1 MKKCMIVM
9 LVTSLCL
16 LAGCGKTQTS
26 SKEVVMKSDY
36 AVNTEEVTIPSGG
49 NSLYGTLY
57 KPETDA
63 KTPLIIMCHG
73 YNGVG
78 DDFKEEGE
86 LFAKNGVATYTL
98 DFCGGS
104 TRSKSTGDTKDM
116 TIFTEKNDLLSAY
129 NYFKSQEYIDSSNI
143 FLFGGSQGG
152 LVTTLATEELGDE
165 VAGMALYFP
174 ALCIAD
180 NWRETYPDT
189 DMIPESEEFWGMT
202 LGKNFF
208 ESIHD
213 FYIFNEIGSY
223 PNNVL
228 ILHGDK
234 DEIVPLAYSEKA
246 ASLYK
251 NAELIVMEGEG
262 HGFQPEAG
270 ITAREDVLEFIKDNI
285 R

>member
-1 MKKCMIVM
+1 
-9 LVTSLCL
+9 
-16 LAGCGKTQTS
+16 
-26 SKEVVMKSDY
+26 MKSDY
-36 AVNTEEVTIPSGG
+36 TVNTEVVEIPSGD
-49 NSLYGTLY
+49 NTLYGTLY
-57 KPETDA
+57 TPDTEE

-78 DDFKEEGE
+78 DDFKEEGKT
-86 LFAKNGVATYTL
+86 FAQNGIATYTL

-104 TRSKSTGDTKDM
+104 TRSKSTGDTVDM
-116 TIFTEKNDLLSAY
+116 TIFTEKADLLNAY
-129 NYFKSQEYIDSSNI
+129 NYFKAQENIDSNNI

-180 NWRETYPDT
+180 NWRETFPDT

-202 LGKNFF
+202 LGKDFF
-208 ESIHD
+208 VSIHD
-213 FYIFNEIGSY
+213 FQVFDEIGSY

-228 ILHGDK
+228 IIHGDK
-234 DEIVPLAYSEKA
+234 DEIVPLSYSQKA
-246 ASLYK
+246 AKQYK
-251 NAELIVMEGEG
+251 NAELIVLEGEG

-270 ITAREDVLEFIKDNI
+270 KVAREDVLSFIKDNI

>member
-1 MKKCMIVM
+1 MKKGVFT
-9 LVTSLCL
+9 LLTASLCL
-16 LAGCGKTQTS
+16 LAACGTSSNS
-26 SKEVVMKSDY
+26 SKEIVMKSDY
-36 AVNTEEVTIPSGG
+36 TVNTEVVEIPSGD
-49 NSLYGTLY
+49 NTLYGTLY
-57 KPETDA
+57 TPETDS

-78 DDFKEEGE
+78 DDFQEEGKY
-86 LFAKNGVATYTL
+86 FAQNGIATYTL

-104 TRSKSTGDTKDM
+104 TRSKSTGETKDM
-116 TIFTEKNDLLSAY
+116 TIFTEKADLLNAY
-129 NYFKSQEYIDSSNI
+129 NYFKTQDNIDNNNI

-180 NWRETYPDT
+180 NWRETFPET
-189 DMIPESEEFWGMT
+189 DMIPKEEEFWGMT

-213 FYIFNEIGSY
+213 FDVFSEIGSY

-234 DEIVPLAYSEKA
+234 DEIVPLSYSEKA
-246 ASLYK
+246 ASIYEHAK
-251 NAELIVMEGEG
+251 LIVMEGEG
-262 HGFQPEAG
+262 HGFAPEAAK
-270 ITAREDVLEFIKDNI
+270 TAREDVLSFMKENI